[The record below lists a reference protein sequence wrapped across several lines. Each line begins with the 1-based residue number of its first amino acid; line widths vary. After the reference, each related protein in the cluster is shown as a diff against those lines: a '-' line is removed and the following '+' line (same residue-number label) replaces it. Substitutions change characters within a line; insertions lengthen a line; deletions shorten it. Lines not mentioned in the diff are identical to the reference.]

1 MIGFYNAAR
10 LAVLMASVSGLA
22 VAVPADAQKKGKDTP
37 AANAAPA
44 IKLSNEVRAP
54 AIKAQAALQAKD
66 LAAAE
71 PAIVAAE
78 AAAKTDDENYFA
90 KSLRLQFESQKLT
103 ASAAGD
109 PAAFARGERVL
120 AAPLD
125 ALIANPK
132 TPRADVARF
141 VNLRGKIEQD
151 SGKPKEALAFYLQAR
166 DLGFQAADLGLSI
179 VKAMIDSGDVAGGA
193 GELKKLITAEEA
205 AGRKAPESW
214 YRYGIAKLNGAKLR
228 PQVIE
233 WLQYLAVAYPTAKN
247 WRDVIITYGFEGTTA
262 SRLDKRQR
270 VDLFRLLRAANA
282 LADQADFSEYA
293 QSAYDIGLP
302 NEAVALIKEGRA
314 SGKIPA
320 TSASANQLFADS
332 AKAAAAESFASLEK
346 QAAASKN
353 GELAAQTG
361 DAYLGSSNFAKAIEL
376 YTVALAK
383 GVTKPDEVNTHI
395 GIAQAL
401 AGDKAAAKA
410 SFAKVTA
417 APRSEIASFW
427 SVWSESRAPATPAG

>member
-1 MIGFYNAAR
+1 MMGFYNAAR
-10 LAVLMASVSGLA
+10 LAVLLAGVSGLA
-22 VAVPADAQKKGKDTP
+22 LALPADAQKKGKDAP

-44 IKLSNEVRAP
+44 IKLSNEVRAA

-66 LAAAE
+66 LVAAE
-71 PAIVAAE
+71 PAIVATE
-78 AAAKTDDENYFA
+78 AAAKTDDETYFA
-90 KSLRLQFESQKLT
+90 NSLRLQFESQKLT

-120 AAPLD
+120 AVPLD

-132 TPRADVARF
+132 TPRTDVARF

-151 SGKPKEALAFYLQAR
+151 SGKPKEALAFYLKAR
-166 DLGFQAADLGLSI
+166 ELGFQSGDLGLSI
-179 VKAMIDSGDVAGGA
+179 VKAMIDGGDVASGA
-193 GELKKLITAEEA
+193 AELKKLIATEEA
-205 AGRKAPESW
+205 AGRKAPEGW

-233 WLQYLAVAYPTAKN
+233 WLQSLAVAYPTAKN

-282 LADQADFSEYA
+282 LADQADFAEYA

-302 NEAVALIKEGRA
+302 NEAVAIIKEGRA

-320 TSASANQLFADS
+320 TSASANQLFTES
-332 AKAAAAESFASLEK
+332 AKAAAIESFATREK
-346 QAAASKN
+346 PFS
-353 GELAAQTG
+353 
-361 DAYLGSSNFAKAIEL
+361 
-376 YTVALAK
+376 
-383 GVTKPDEVNTHI
+383 
-395 GIAQAL
+395 
-401 AGDKAAAKA
+401 
-410 SFAKVTA
+410 
-417 APRSEIASFW
+417 
-427 SVWSESRAPATPAG
+427 